1 MLFNDAVHCKDYI
14 ALMIDEQM
22 SMEHWRTD
30 SHKKKKNRVLRLR
43 WQQIGTKLGPNWD
56 LFSEGPVTECW

>member
-30 SHKKKKNRVLRLR
+30 SHKKKKQSTETALAAN
-43 WQQIGTKLGPNWD
+43 WDQIGTKLGP
-56 LFSEGPVTECW
+56 LQ

>member
-14 ALMIDEQM
+14 SLMIDEQM
-22 SMEHWRTD
+22 SMEHWRTY
-30 SHKKKKNRVLRLR
+30 SHKIK
-43 WQQIGTKLGPNWD
+43 QSTETALGQNWD